1 MSTKIVKVSKME
13 PTLGAIVVHP
23 QKKPF
28 TFSWNPSNINT
39 MILFELQEQ
48 RYLKKYLCL
57 FVFVTFAFVCDLS
70 FLW

>member
-1 MSTKIVKVSKME
+1 ME
-13 PTLGAIVVHP
+13 LTLGAIVVHP

-28 TFSWNPSNINT
+28 TFSRNPSNINT

-70 FLW
+70 FL